1 MPLAFGHAWQ
11 AGGLP
16 GSEGIRSLEPSFH
29 IEEVDEA
36 DIDIQ
41 VTGGST
47 MGLIMFT
54 VGLILAFGGAVA
66 QVLVS
71 EDASLRASWV
81 MGRYTVV
88 VVGIVL
94 IVLGLHSML
103 LGNGFAPNLPGR

>member
-1 MPLAFGHAWQ
+1 
-11 AGGLP
+11 
-16 GSEGIRSLEPSFH
+16 
-29 IEEVDEA
+29 
-36 DIDIQ
+36 
-41 VTGGST
+41 

-71 EDASLRASWV
+71 ENASLRASWV

-103 LGNGFAPNLPGR
+103 PGNGFAPNLPGR